1 MTIRE
6 KSVPV
11 TLSDGVERH
20 LLLDYNA
27 LAELMDLLKVEITD
41 LRVAM
46 TGPGSLKAI
55 RAILWAGFLHEDDTL
70 TPKKIGALIDPMKI
84 GELAVPIAKAL
95 GLAFGGDGEPKN
107 AAPPA
112 ETPAT

>member
-6 KSVPV
+6 KAVPV

-27 LAELMDLLKVEITD
+27 LAEIMDLLKIEITNLQD
-41 LRVAM
+41 AM

-55 RAILWAGFLHEDDTL
+55 RAILWAGFLHEDDKL
-70 TPKKIGALIDPMKI
+70 TPQAVGALIDPLKI
-84 GELAVPIAKAL
+84 SDLATAITKAL
-95 GLAFGGDGEPKN
+95 DNSFHADGEPKN
-107 AAPPA
+107 AAAPA
-112 ETPAT
+112 PAPEA